1 MIAKKIPNS
10 KKSSSKAER
19 AGSLADYIRSPEH
32 ANGLE
37 KCIHSESVNF
47 LAETNEGQKLEMI
60 ALSQEAIRSKD
71 PIDHWV
77 LSWKSYERPT
87 IAQARE
93 AVEIFIKH
101 CGLDEHQY
109 IWGLHDDTENLHIHI
124 EVNRVHPDTVKVIKI
139 NKGFDREASQQAIAI
154 IEKKQGWSIEENAR
168 YRTNNKTELIIDPKT
183 KRPQIFTAVE
193 KQLKP
198 STKAQSMEIQTGEK
212 SAQRIGIENAP
223 AIIASATSWADLH
236 TKMQAAGMEYTR
248 QGSGAAIK
256 IGNTVV
262 KASDVVDRKNNFG
275 ALQKRLGIYQSSNQ
289 PEIKNDPLG
298 RTQLI
303 TDDRFS
309 TGYDQPHTAPTG
321 FSTFDTLRDLPRSNL
336 DVTNTTNWKK
346 SKNQN
351 LLQSHES
358 SDNRG
363 TGRVRR
369 GGNRDDAER
378 GPGRD
383 SDQSHT
389 STTRNAQST
398 RSAERLRIATTNRRD
413 STERNAKLFRQPL
426 NTNQPGWTQYI
437 QIRDDQKAAKTHG
450 TIELQKRHEAERKA
464 LQAKLKAERE
474 KALAGSWKG
483 KGPKRN
489 EAQSVLATQQAAE
502 KLELSEQQKAERKAL
517 QARFKPLP
525 MYKNWKE
532 QPQIIGDDLQ
542 QELQIT
548 RAQQPLRL
556 SQILKSLSHTTDQ
569 RDHTTYAL
577 NGKSVFRDEGRTIQI
592 LDLKSDDG
600 IAAALATAQQK
611 FGQVLTLTGTPEFQK
626 NAVAVAVANNL
637 TCRFADPALDALRDR
652 LQADKYKAERE
663 VIRTPEKVTQSP
675 PPPGEAVAE
684 PIKPVKKPTPEQQV
698 QRANAAKAF
707 VNESTP
713 AVAPVITPIQQI
725 PPVDYLDDIH
735 KQIAAAQA
743 AADEHSYLRHAMTQE
758 ADYDAADSG
767 VIVGS
772 NEQFVALA
780 SGKVV
785 MLYQA
790 LELTKNL
797 TYDGT
802 DTGPGRFA
810 PGNELTRKNSKDGM
824 RTLIT
829 EEREAMQTEVR
840 RARARDTG
848 LGR

>member
-1 MIAKKIPNS
+1 MIVKKTLN
-10 KKSSSKAER
+10 KKEGSTKAGR
-19 AGSLADYIRSPEH
+19 VAGVANYIVEPQRK
-32 ANGLE
+32 NGLE
-37 KCIHSESVNF
+37 KCIHHEAENF
-47 LAETNEGQKLEMI
+47 ITDTHEGHVAEMI
-60 ALSQEAIRSKD
+60 ALAQDAVRSKD

-77 LSWKSYERPT
+77 LSWPPTERPT
-87 IAQARE
+87 VDQVRE
-93 AVEIFIKH
+93 AVQIFIGH
-101 CGLDEHQY
+101 CGLTGHQV
-109 IWGLHDDTENLHIHI
+109 IWGLHDDTQNLHVHI
-124 EVNRVHPDTVKVIKI
+124 AVNRVHPDTLKVIEI
-139 NKGFDREASQQAIAI
+139 NKGFQLNAAHQAVAI
-154 IEKKQGWSIEENAR
+154 IEKKQGWKSVENAR
-168 YRTNNKTELIIDPKT
+168 FKTDELGHLITDSKT
-183 KRPQIFTAVE
+183 KLPKVFKEEE
-193 KQLKP
+193 KKEP
-198 STKAQSMEIQTGEK
+198 TGKAKDKEIQTGEK

-298 RTQLI
+298 RTKLI

-309 TGYDQPHTAPTG
+309 TGYDQPNTAPTG
-321 FSTFDTLRDLPRSNL
+321 FSTFDTLRDLPGSDL
-336 DVTNTTNWKK
+336 DVTNTTNRQA

-351 LLQSHES
+351 LLQPHES
-358 SDNRG
+358 SDHRRIE
-363 TGRVRR
+363 RVRR
-369 GGNRDDAER
+369 GSDSNSSER
-378 GPGRD
+378 GSERSRG
-383 SDQSHT
+383 T
-389 STTRNAQST
+389 
-398 RSAERLRIATTNRRD
+398 SAEGRTIQGQDGQRTINRTGNKGLRLATANG
-413 STERNAKLFRQPL
+413 RNSSELNGKLLCQPL
-426 NTNQPGWTQYI
+426 NKSQTGWTQYI
-437 QIRDDQKAAKTHG
+437 QIRDDQKAAKTIG
-450 TIELQKRHEAERKA
+450 TIELQKRHAAERAA

-474 KALAGSWKG
+474 KAMAGSWKG
-483 KGPKRN
+483 KGPERN
-489 EAQSVLATQQAAE
+489 AAQSVLATLQAAE
-502 KLELSEQQKAERKAL
+502 KLDLSEQQKAERKAL

-525 MYKNWKE
+525 MYKQWKE
-532 QPQIIGDDLQ
+532 QPLILGEDLQ

-548 RAQQPLRL
+548 RAQQPTKL
-556 SQILKSLSHTTDQ
+556 SQILKSLTHSTDM
-569 RDHTTYAL
+569 RGHVTYAQH
-577 NGKSVFRDEGRTIQI
+577 GKSLFRDEGRTIQV
-592 LDLKSDDG
+592 LDLKSDEG

-611 FGQVLTLTGTPEFQK
+611 FGNVLTLTGSPEFQQ

-663 VIRTPEKVTQSP
+663 VI
-675 PPPGEAVAE
+675 
-684 PIKPVKKPTPEQQV
+684 
-698 QRANAAKAF
+698 
-707 VNESTP
+707 
-713 AVAPVITPIQQI
+713 QQI

-743 AADEHSYLRHAMTQE
+743 AASEQSSLRHAMTQE

-772 NEQFVALA
+772 NEQFVALE

-802 DTGPGRFA
+802 DTGPVRFA
-810 PGNELTRKNSKDGM
+810 LGNELTRKNSKDGM
-824 RTLIT
+824 RTLLT

-840 RARARDTG
+840 RARAQDKKF
-848 LGR
+848 GR